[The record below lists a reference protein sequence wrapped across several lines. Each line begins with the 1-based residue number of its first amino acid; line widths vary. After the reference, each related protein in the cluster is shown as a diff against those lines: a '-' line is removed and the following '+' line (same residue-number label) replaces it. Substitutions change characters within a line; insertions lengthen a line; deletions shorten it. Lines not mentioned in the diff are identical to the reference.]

1 MTLFS
6 FWHFISKWFTFS
18 YVEIGGKGKEGG
30 RSGEGNLI
38 MEQNNNYYHQEQD
51 NNPNLDELEDEQ
63 ILSHINAETL
73 SVSCYLRDDAFS
85 GT

>member
-1 MTLFS
+1 
-6 FWHFISKWFTFS
+6 
-18 YVEIGGKGKEGG
+18 
-30 RSGEGNLI
+30 

-51 NNPNLDELEDEQ
+51 DNPNLDELEDEQ